1 MKIADLKAILK
12 KKMILDQETPAVD
25 EARIDDLIEKLD
37 RKNEQQINWQEFLK
51 FLDHEGLRREMVN
64 EALLYGMGVKRLQ
77 KTIRK
82 SLKETPK

>member
-37 RKNEQQINWQEFLK
+37 RKNE
-51 FLDHEGLRREMVN
+51 
-64 EALLYGMGVKRLQ
+64 
-77 KTIRK
+77 
-82 SLKETPK
+82 